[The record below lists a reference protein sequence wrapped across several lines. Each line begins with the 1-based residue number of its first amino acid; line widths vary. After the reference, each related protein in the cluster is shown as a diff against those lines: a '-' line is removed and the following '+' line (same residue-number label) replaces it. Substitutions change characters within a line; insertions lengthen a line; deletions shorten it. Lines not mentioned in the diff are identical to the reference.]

1 MTSYLIT
8 LSCTFFLFVAAAL
21 VVNFCKQRTARTK
34 HPLSGM
40 CHKDGGTMCCSCGS
54 ALQSTIPRHQTP

>member
-1 MTSYLIT
+1 M
-8 LSCTFFLFVAAAL
+8 AAAL

-40 CHKDGGTMCCSCGS
+40 CHKDGGTMCCSCSS
-54 ALQSTIPRHQTP
+54 ALQSTIPRRKTP